1 MSVSCNGGDEPRS
14 FEDRITKKA
23 RFKEGNCEEGVD
35 MVVDLEP
42 KPTLTWKDKLLGEG
56 LSGSSIRE
64 SIVKVGMDEEF
75 VLLEGDMVKSI
86 VNGITTIN
94 FSYRIMKILFKEMEK
109 TVVLKLLG
117 RSISYVALHN
127 RISSLWRPSKLF
139 SLMDIE
145 NVYFLVKFQSTDDY
159 DRVPSQRPWIIYNQ
173 YLTVQTWTKD
183 FNPMQPYPS
192 VVMAWIRL
200 SGLPRYMYKRVIL
213 EVFGNMIRK
222 VTKLNFQTDKK
233 IRRRFARMAIYINLK
248 RPLVSQPLVKGE
260 IQKVENVSI
269 DGGDDTNPPKDSADS
284 NQDSIELPIGPI
296 TRARAKCFKESIS
309 TLVDQVWE
317 ETTKGLPSVGPFLKE
332 HLQF

>member
-1 MSVSCNGGDEPRS
+1 
-14 FEDRITKKA
+14 
-23 RFKEGNCEEGVD
+23 
-35 MVVDLEP
+35 
-42 KPTLTWKDKLLGEG
+42 
-56 LSGSSIRE
+56 
-64 SIVKVGMDEEF
+64 MDEEF

-94 FSYRIMKILFKEMEK
+94 FSYRIKKILFKEMEK

-117 RSISYVALHN
+117 RSISYVSLHN
-127 RISSLWRPSKLF
+127 RISSLWRPSKPF

-159 DRVPSQRPWIIYNQ
+159 DRVLSQGPWIIYDQ

-192 VVMAWIRL
+192 MAI
-200 SGLPRYMYKRVIL
+200 
-213 EVFGNMIRK
+213 GNMIGK

-233 IRRRFARMAIYINLK
+233 IRGRFARMAIYINLK
-248 RPLVSQPLVKGE
+248 RPLVSRPLVKGE

-269 DGGDDTNPPKDSADS
+269 GGGDDTNPPKDSADS

-296 TRARAKCFKESIS
+296 TRAQAKCFKESIS
-309 TLVDQVWE
+309 TLVDQIWE
-317 ETTKGLPSVGPFLKE
+317 ETTKGLPSVGRFLKE
-332 HLQF
+332 RLQFVEG